1 VAQAKARFRTL
12 RFEQLT
18 FDALRTNAPD
28 PRLGGLAAPAA
39 LGDCDAFISHSWHD
53 DAEAKWRALLAWRRD
68 FHSAHGREPT
78 IWFDRCCIDQ
88 TNVDSDLRCLPIFL
102 KGCRRLVVF
111 CGETYLSRLW
121 CIIEIFTYVHMGG
134 LVEDVQVQAVV
145 RAGREEEDFQ
155 SIMQTFSCFDVA
167 ACRCFN
173 AEDKHRLLAM
183 VDVAYGSTHVFN
195 TVIRGIVSF
204 VHMSIHRE
212 ISASRSFAAT
222 GCSSNPELEIKTE

>member
-1 VAQAKARFRTL
+1 MIDLLWACFAIRLEEYASASPGALPMFCCVRACTRLHAIAR
-12 RFEQLT
+12 
-18 FDALRTNAPD
+18 
-28 PRLGGLAAPAA
+28 
-39 LGDCDAFISHSWHD
+39 
-53 DAEAKWRALLAWRRD
+53 
-68 FHSAHGREPT
+68 
-78 IWFDRCCIDQ
+78 FDRCCIDQ